1 MDPIKKIDRWLATPS
16 TGNWDRLCQ
25 LLEEESAPWWKTA
38 MERAEQ
44 GLGSWPEDSEVGY
57 VWPIPFRRV
66 QDRWASALCQGKP
79 VPAAWSLARF
89 LQYHDRS
96 VSESEFHRVITSPA
110 LVGITHLYFYDNKLG
125 ESAMEELIAST
136 VVPSVAHLVW
146 AANGVDMGRLVRSD
160 FVAQLKMIDISRTT
174 FSKEDYEA
182 LARSDRL
189 EGLESLTVGAPEK
202 VSHVELLARSPHLKS
217 LVCLDFGL
225 AGLAD
230 ATYKWFDEHA
240 VSERMRRAAYA
251 GKICNFGVRDLKP
264 LCREAAIRGYSKM
277 RRRQLISALLLKW
290 DNDLCA
296 DIIRA
301 HSEQDP
307 GAVEILWRSWHG
319 GHVHFL
325 GRLAGGYC
333 LRTYVNEEPIWFEG
347 DRDNALAHL
356 PQPLFE
362 EAVASG

>member
-1 MDPIKKIDRWLATPS
+1 
-16 TGNWDRLCQ
+16 
-25 LLEEESAPWWKTA
+25 

-44 GLGSWPEDSEVGY
+44 GLESWPEDSEVGY

-66 QDRWASALCQGKP
+66 QDRWARTLQQGKP

-96 VSESEFHRVITSPA
+96 VSVGEFHRVITSPA

-136 VVPSVAHLVW
+136 VVPSVTHLVW
-146 AANGVDMGRLVRSD
+146 AANGVDMGRLAQSD
-160 FVAQLKMIDISRTT
+160 FVAQLKMIDLSRIT
-174 FSKEDYEA
+174 FSKEDHEA
-182 LARSDRL
+182 LAVSDRL
-189 EGLESLTVGAPEK
+189 EGLESLTLGAPVK
-202 VSHVELLARSPHLKS
+202 VPHVEPLTSSPHLTS
-217 LVCLDFGL
+217 LVCLDFGH
-225 AGLAD
+225 AD
-230 ATYKWFDEHA
+230 ATYAWIDEHA
-240 VSERMRRAAYA
+240 ALEQIRRAAHA
-251 GKICNFGVRDLKP
+251 GKICNFGVRDLKA

-290 DNDLCA
+290 DDDLCA

-301 HSEQDP
+301 HCVQDP
-307 GAVEILWRSWHG
+307 GAVEFLWRSWHR

-325 GRLAGGYC
+325 GRLAGGCC
-333 LRTYVNEEPIWFEG
+333 LRTYVDGEPIWFEG

-362 EAVASG
+362 EATASC